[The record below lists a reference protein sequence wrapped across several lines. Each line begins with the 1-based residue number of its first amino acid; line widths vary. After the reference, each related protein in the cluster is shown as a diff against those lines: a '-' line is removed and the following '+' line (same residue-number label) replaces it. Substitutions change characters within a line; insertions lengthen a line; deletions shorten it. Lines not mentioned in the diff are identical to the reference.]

1 MTTMVFAVVQTEL
14 PISRNCSE
22 LADVT
27 FSFDKVSSITY
38 GKKEIKANKVVL
50 ALASEVF
57 KAQFFGSIPAGPVVY
72 VEDSNAEAF
81 GIFVDILY
89 NVKVELK
96 DMNPMLLGDLFYLA
110 EKYQV
115 DAIKSA
121 IVEDINL
128 RQIEVKDVIDVLT
141 VVESKSHLVQ
151 FADSLHQLC
160 LKVFLKSSDNIFKL
174 FNMSDP
180 DDESISRMLHRFMIK
195 AHTLKDEENDKLCSN
210 CQQFPCLDG
219 STVGLN
225 NFVKKAEVL
234 AIWEGGLDGDND
246 VLTLSKMFERGVWYV
261 KNGTDYVWCATDGSK
276 ALVYK
281 CVSKKS

>member
-1 MTTMVFAVVQTEL
+1 MVFAVVQTEL
-14 PISRNCSE
+14 PISRNFSE

-27 FSFDKVSSITY
+27 FSFDKVSSITD
-38 GKKEIKANKVVL
+38 GKKEIKANKVIL

-57 KAQFFGSIPAGPVVY
+57 RAQFFGSIPAGPVVP
-72 VEDSNAEAF
+72 VKDSNAEAF

-89 NVKVELK
+89 NVKIQLK
-96 DMNPMLLGDLFYLA
+96 DMNLMLLGDLFYLA

-115 DAIKSA
+115 DAIKAA

-128 RQIEVKDVIDVLT
+128 REIGIENVIDVLK

-151 FADSLHQLC
+151 FANSLYKIC
-160 LKVFLKSSDNIFKL
+160 LKVVLKSSDNIFKV

-180 DDESISRMLHRFMIK
+180 DDESTSRMLHRFMIK
-195 AHTLKDEENDKLCSN
+195 AQTLKDEENDKLCSN
-210 CQQFPCLDG
+210 FKQFPCLDG

-225 NFVKKAEVL
+225 NFVKYAKVL
-234 AIWEGGLDGDND
+234 AIWNDGLVGDDDDLRTLMKTDESGIQIYCMEG
-246 VLTLSKMFERGVWYV
+246 MIYV
-261 KNGTDYVWCATDGSK
+261 YSETEGPE
-276 ALVYK
+276 ALVYN